1 MPGAASLVIAT
12 LLSTGACRDRYG
24 KPEPVTIGQL
34 AAMLKGTD
42 PPRLYDANG
51 DRTRREYGVIPGAT
65 LLPSSGEY
73 SIDLLPPSKQAHLVF
88 YCASTWC
95 GAAEKAAVRALG
107 KGYKSVSVLPD
118 GIKGWTEA
126 GMPTAQSN

>member
-1 MPGAASLVIAT
+1 
-12 LLSTGACRDRYG
+12 
-24 KPEPVTIGQL
+24 
-34 AAMLKGTD
+34 MLKGTD

-65 LLPSSGEY
+65 LLPSSREY
-73 SIDLLPPSKQAHLVF
+73 SVELLPPSKEAHLVF

-95 GAAEKAAVRALG
+95 GAAEKAAERALG